1 MFHDMKEL
9 EWGLHTDVGLRKGLN
24 VIEELLEV
32 GDEKV
37 RTWASLNIK
46 GNQALMQDIVKWI
59 R

>member
-37 RTWASLNIK
+37 RT
-46 GNQALMQDIVKWI
+46 
-59 R
+59 